1 MSVIKDIALSEPLV
15 DSVDHKAVMCDS
27 VPVLE
32 LDIRT
37 CCKEVNDDGG
47 GGTKRLLFIVSEPL
61 FMKHAGL
68 RRISSVSHFARLL
81 QTSLP
86 HRPRPTPLS
95 QDLAFHSDFSL
106 EVSRSDYCHAFV
118 AYFECSFTQV
128 IGRAVADR
136 VAARRGALPL

>member
-47 GGTKRLLFIVSEPL
+47 GGDQEVAIYSE
-61 FMKHAGL
+61 
-68 RRISSVSHFARLL
+68 
-81 QTSLP
+81 
-86 HRPRPTPLS
+86 
-95 QDLAFHSDFSL
+95 
-106 EVSRSDYCHAFV
+106 
-118 AYFECSFTQV
+118 
-128 IGRAVADR
+128 
-136 VAARRGALPL
+136 